1 MIGLMVILLTFFGG
15 GEYAFSNVRVGAI
28 LINGCGIQGQNYGTL
43 LQGSEMTAGFHYK
56 NWIFCI

>member
-15 GEYAFSNVRVGAI
+15 GEYVFSNVRVAI